1 MRASCYVGL
10 MTRDS
15 ILAKLRVLKP
25 WLQEQGVVRVRLFGS
40 YARDEA
46 GPGSDIDLLVEL
58 SRPLG
63 LDLFRVEDQLAAAL
77 GAKVQM
83 VTDAAL
89 TNRIVRRHALAEAID
104 A

>member
-1 MRASCYVGL
+1 MR
-10 MTRDS
+10 RDE
-15 ILAKLRVLKP
+15 ILAKLRALKP
-25 WLQEQGVVRVRLFGS
+25 WLAQQGIARVRLFGS

-46 GPGSDIDLLVEL
+46 HLDSDIDLLVNL

-63 LDLFRVEDQLAAAL
+63 LDQFRVEDELGTKL

-89 TNRIVRRHALAEAID
+89 TNRIIRQRALAEAID

>member
-1 MRASCYVGL
+1 MN
-10 MTRDS
+10 RDD
-15 ILAKLRVLKP
+15 ILGKLRMLKP
-25 WLQEQGVVRVRLFGS
+25 WLAQQGIARVRLFGS
-40 YARDEA
+40 HARNEA
-46 GPGSDIDLLVEL
+46 RPDSDIDLLVDL

-63 LDLFRVEDQLAAAL
+63 LDQFRIEQELGAKL

>member
-1 MRASCYVGL
+1 

-15 ILAKLRVLKP
+15 LLAQLRALKP
-25 WLQEQGVVRVRLFGS
+25 WLREQGVARVRLFGS

-46 GPGSDIDLLVEL
+46 GPESDIDLLVEL
-58 SRPLG
+58 DKPLG
-63 LDLFRVEDQLAAAL
+63 LDLFRVEEQLGAAL

-83 VTDAAL
+83 VTDSAL

>member
-1 MRASCYVGL
+1 MG
-10 MTRDS
+10 RDE
-15 ILAKLRVLKP
+15 ILAKLRALKP
-25 WLQEQGVVRVRLFGS
+25 WLTQQGVARVRLFGS
-40 YARDEA
+40 YARDDA
-46 GPGSDIDLLVEL
+46 RPGSDIDLLVDFA
-58 SRPLG
+58 RPLG
-63 LDLFRVEDQLAAAL
+63 LDQFRLEEELGIKL

>member
-1 MRASCYVGL
+1 
-10 MTRDS
+10 MTRED
-15 ILAKLRVLKP
+15 ILNELRALRP
-25 WLQEQGVVRVRLFGS
+25 WLKERGIARVRLFGS
-40 YARDEA
+40 YARNEA
-46 GPGSDIDLLVEL
+46 RPDSDVDLLVDL
-58 SRPLG
+58 DQPLG
-63 LDLFRVEDQLAAAL
+63 LDLFRVEEELALKL

>member
-1 MRASCYVGL
+1 MN
-10 MTRDS
+10 RDD
-15 ILAKLRVLKP
+15 ILGKLRTLKP
-25 WLQEQGVVRVRLFGS
+25 WLAQQGIARVRLFGS
-40 YARDEA
+40 HARNEA
-46 GPGSDIDLLVEL
+46 RPDSDIDLLVDL

-63 LDLFRVEDQLAAAL
+63 LDQFRIEEELGAKL

-83 VTDAAL
+83 VTDSAL

>member
-1 MRASCYVGL
+1 
-10 MTRDS
+10 MTRDDV
-15 ILAKLRVLKP
+15 LAKLRALKP
-25 WLQEQGVVRVRLFGS
+25 WLQERGIARVRLFGS

-46 GPGSDIDLLVEL
+46 NPDSDIDLLVEL
-58 SRPLG
+58 TTALG
-63 LDLFRVEDQLAAAL
+63 LDLFRVEEELGKKL
-77 GAKVQM
+77 GARVQM

>member
-1 MRASCYVGL
+1 
-10 MTRDS
+10 MTRDEL
-15 ILAKLRVLKP
+15 LAKLRALKP
-25 WLQEQGVVRVRLFGS
+25 WLAERGIERVRLFGS

-46 GPGSDIDLLVEL
+46 RPDSDIDLIVEL

-63 LDLFRVEDQLAAAL
+63 LALFDLEQELSELL
-77 GAKVQM
+77 GAKVEM

-89 TNRIVRRHALAEAID
+89 SNRIIRRNALADAID

>member
-1 MRASCYVGL
+1 MLCYTER
-10 MTRDS
+10 MTRDEV
-15 ILAKLRVLKP
+15 LAKLRALKP
-25 WLQEQGVVRVRLFGS
+25 WLEERGIARVRLFGS

-46 GPGSDIDLLVEL
+46 RSDSDIDLLVEL
-58 SRPLG
+58 EKPLG
-63 LDLFRVEDQLAAAL
+63 LDHFRIEEELSAKL

-89 TNRIVRRHALAEAID
+89 TNRIVRRSALAEAID

>member
-1 MRASCYVGL
+1 MR
-10 MTRDS
+10 RDE
-15 ILAKLRVLKP
+15 ILAKLRALKP
-25 WLQEQGVVRVRLFGS
+25 WLAQQGIARVRLFGS

-46 GPGSDIDLLVEL
+46 HLDSDIDLLVNL

-63 LDLFRVEDQLAAAL
+63 LDQFRVEDELGAKL

-89 TNRIVRRHALAEAID
+89 TNRIVRQRALAEAID

>member
-1 MRASCYVGL
+1 MKPRL
-10 MTRDS
+10 NLDETT
-15 ILAKLRVLKP
+15 LARFCERHHIRHLS
-25 WLQEQGVVRVRLFGS
+25 LFGS
-40 YARDEA
+40 QLKGTARPD
-46 GPGSDIDLLVEL
+46 SDIDLLVEL

-63 LDLFRVEDQLAAAL
+63 LDHFRIEEELSAKL

-89 TNRIVRRHALAEAID
+89 TNHIVRRHALADAID

>member
-1 MRASCYVGL
+1 
-10 MTRDS
+10 MTRDG
-15 ILAKLRVLKP
+15 LLVKLHALKP
-25 WLQEQGVVRVRLFGS
+25 WLQERGIVRVRLFGS

-46 GPGSDIDLLVEL
+46 RADSDIDLLVDL
-58 SRPLG
+58 AMPLG
-63 LDLFRVEDQLAAAL
+63 LDLFSIEDELGKKL

-89 TNRIVRRHALAEAID
+89 TNRIIRRHALAEAID

>member
-1 MRASCYVGL
+1 MR
-10 MTRDS
+10 RDE
-15 ILAKLRVLKP
+15 ILARLSALKP
-25 WLQEQGVVRVRLFGS
+25 WLAQQGVARVRLFGS

-46 GPGSDIDLLVEL
+46 RPDSDVDLLVEFD
-58 SRPLG
+58 RPLG
-63 LDLFRVEDQLAAAL
+63 LDQFRIEKELSLKL
-77 GAKVQM
+77 GATVQM

>member
-1 MRASCYVGL
+1 MSRHE
-10 MTRDS
+10 
-15 ILAKLRVLKP
+15 ILAKLRALKP
-25 WLQEQGVVRVRLFGS
+25 WLEQQGIVRVRLFGS

-46 GPGSDIDLLVEL
+46 GPDSDVDLLVET

-63 LDLFRVEDQLAAAL
+63 LDHFRLEADLSAKL
-77 GAKVQM
+77 GATVQM

>member
-1 MRASCYVGL
+1 MS
-10 MTRDS
+10 RDEV
-15 ILAKLRVLKP
+15 LAKLATLKP
-25 WLQEQGVVRVRLFGS
+25 WLKAQGVARVRLFGS

-46 GPGSDIDLLVEL
+46 HPGSDIDLLVDID
-58 SRPLG
+58 RPLG
-63 LDLFRVEDQLAAAL
+63 LDLFRIEEELAAKL

-89 TNRIVRRHALAEAID
+89 TNRIIRRHALAEAID

>member
-1 MRASCYVGL
+1 
-10 MTRDS
+10 MTREDVL
-15 ILAKLRVLKP
+15 IKLRALKP
-25 WLQEQGVVRVRLFGS
+25 WLEKQGIVRVRLFGS

-46 GPGSDIDLLVEL
+46 SPDSDIDLLVETNKA
-58 SRPLG
+58 LG
-63 LDLFRVEDQLAAAL
+63 LHHFRIERELGEKL
-77 GAKVQM
+77 GAKVQI